1 MGRRD
6 GVEIRASSIRLFF
19 VDANGEHCRETLK
32 VNGKP
37 LQPTAANIAHARR
50 VADQIRRQVELGT
63 FNLAEHFPG
72 SRHAA
77 VAKAHTF
84 GTLADNWLESKGHLA
99 EATRSQYRN
108 AIAFWKEL
116 LGTGTPIERLT
127 HDHLAKKIG
136 AYPWA
141 SAKLRNNYLI
151 ALRGALGLHFHGRR
165 ALDNPMGG
173 IANQRTVKRLPDPLT
188 LEERDA
194 ILNDMRLH
202 YDPRI
207 SAYFTFAFY
216 TGMRPEELI
225 ALRWED
231 IDWRNAVARVERV
244 RTFKGSERDGT
255 KTGTGRDVDL
265 VPPAIEALTA
275 MREYTFD
282 KRDDDGHE
290 VDVFENPVT
299 ARAWHDERSQRDHY
313 WKPTLQR
320 LGIRSRRAYCTRH
333 TYCTAALMA
342 GIKPAYIANQ
352 AGHSVKMLL
361 DTYARWIPG
370 ADAGSE
376 RQRLAAAMAGT
387 SPELPQ
393 TKNTS
398 DAEMKKAP

>member
-1 MGRRD
+1 
-6 GVEIRASSIRLFF
+6 LFF
-19 VDANGEHCRETLK
+19 VDAQGEHCRETLK
-32 VNGKP
+32 VGGRP
-37 LQPTAANIAHARR
+37 LKPTAANIAHARR
-50 VADQIRRQVELGT
+50 VADRIRREVELGT
-63 FNLAEHFPG
+63 FNLAEHFPH
-72 SRHAA
+72 SPRAA
-77 VAKAHTF
+77 QAKAHTF
-84 GTLADNWLESKGHLA
+84 GGLADNWLESKGHLA

-116 LGTGTPIERLT
+116 LGTGTPVDRLT
-127 HDHLAKKIG
+127 HDQLAKKIG

-173 IANQRTVKRLPDPLT
+173 ITNQRTVKRLPDPLT

-194 ILNDMRLH
+194 ILGDMRLH
-202 YDPRI
+202 YDSRI
-207 SAYFTFAFY
+207 CAYFTFAFY

-231 IDWRNAVARVERV
+231 IDWREAVARVERV

-255 KTGTGRDVDL
+255 KTGTWRDVDL
-265 VPPAIEALTA
+265 VPQAMEALKVMKA
-275 MREYTFD
+275 FTFL
-282 KRDDDGHE
+282 KRDEEGREADI
-290 VDVFENPVT
+290 FENPVT
-299 ARAWHDERSQRDHY
+299 GRAWHDERSQRDHY
-313 WKPTLQR
+313 WTPTLKR
-320 LGIRSRRAYCTRH
+320 LGIRRRRAYCTRH

-342 GIKPAYIANQ
+342 GIKPAYIASQ

-376 RQRLAAAMAGT
+376 KQRLAAAMAGT
-387 SPELPQ
+387 SPALPQ
-393 TKNTS
+393 GNGS
-398 DAEMKKAP
+398 AAALMRKAP